1 MISDKQQLDILNAL
15 TYQQVKGEAMIDS
28 DECSDYLSANES
40 DENKMRLDSS
50 PFKPIVPKKT
60 TFECKDEESREAEL
74 QQSVNL
80 QLQQRLDKQIL
91 VMKAQH
97 QFIQNLQRA
106 NLTLKSK
113 IKQLEEVTANREVEV
128 SATQGDLVEETVF

>member
-1 MISDKQQLDILNAL
+1 MISEQEQLEILKAL
-15 TYQQVKGEAMIDS
+15 TYHQVKGEAVIES

-50 PFKPIVPKKT
+50 PFKPIDPIKT
-60 TFECKDEESREAEL
+60 AVDCKDEESRESDL

-97 QFIQNLQRA
+97 
-106 NLTLKSK
+106 
-113 IKQLEEVTANREVEV
+113 
-128 SATQGDLVEETVF
+128 